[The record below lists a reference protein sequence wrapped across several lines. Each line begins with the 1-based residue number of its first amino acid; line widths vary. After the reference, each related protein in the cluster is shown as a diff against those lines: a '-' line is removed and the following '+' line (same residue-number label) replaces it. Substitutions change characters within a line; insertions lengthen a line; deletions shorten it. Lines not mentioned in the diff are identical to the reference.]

1 MQGVLEGKKIRRS
14 LDLTNWAAALKRKE
28 ELELYGEGRVVSVS
42 EACERFLADVEAQ
55 GIGVA
60 QMGKYKLLT
69 KELRERFG
77 PMSVRVIS
85 ADDLRKYRESWKLS
99 LISASKK
106 LERLRTF
113 FKFCG
118 SNDWTQGNPAKDLV
132 IKNIEYEPTLPFTDE
147 EFEKI
152 LWAAESIREA
162 HPKMPPGNE
171 KKLLALI
178 LLMRYSGIRI
188 SDAVMF
194 RRDQVKDG
202 KLFLRQAK
210 TKHPV
215 WVPLPKK
222 VLKALEAC
230 DEGYEYYFYS
240 GVGKAKSAITE
251 WQDRLKKVYVMAGVP
266 DGHSHRLRD
275 SFAVDL
281 LSKGVSIEI
290 VSTLLGHKNIAV
302 TQRHYAPWV
311 RSRQLAL
318 EKAVKATWA

>member
-1 MQGVLEGKKIRRS
+1 VVGKLGDQFIRRS
-14 LDLTNWAAALKRKE
+14 LDTRN
-28 ELELYGEGRVVSVS
+28 LERAEDLRREIEAGSRRVS
-42 EACERFLADVEAQ
+42 EMTVKAAGERFLAHMAAQ
-55 GIGVA
+55 GVGPA
-60 QMGKYKLLT
+60 QMSKYRLLT
-69 KELRERFG
+69 KELDLRFG
-77 PMSVRVIS
+77 GQPPRGISV
-85 ADDLRKYRESWKLS
+85 DDVSQYREEWKLA
-99 LISASKK
+99 LITASKK

-113 FKFCG
+113 FSFCVSRG
-118 SNDWTQGNPAKDLV
+118 WSEGNPAKEMK
-132 IKNIEYEPTLPFTDE
+132 IKVEYAPTLPFTDE

-152 LWAAESIREA
+152 VWAAESIREA
-162 HPKMPPGNE
+162 HPKMLPGVE
-171 KKLLALI
+171 KKLKALV
-178 LLMRYSGIRI
+178 LLMRFSGIRI

-222 VLKALEAC
+222 VLKALAAC
-230 DEGYEYYFYS
+230 DEGNAHYFYS
-240 GVGKAKSAITE
+240 GMGKPKSSITE
-251 WQDRLKKVYVMAGVP
+251 WQDRLRKVYEMAAVL

-275 SFAVDL
+275 TFAVDL

-290 VSTLLGHKNIAV
+290 VSALLGHKNIAV

-311 RSRQLAL
+311 RSRQIAL